1 MSLAMRL
8 NQRVTIQQ
16 QSTAVDEI
24 GQPVVSW
31 SDVATVWAE
40 VKDVSGR
47 EYIAAGAEQSA
58 VLTKITIRQRDGI
71 VSAMRVLHGSDTY
84 GIDAVLESD
93 RTMLL
98 MCKRSA

>member
-8 NQRVTIQQ
+8 NKRVTIQQ

-31 SDVATVWAE
+31 SDVATVWAD

-47 EYIAAGAEQSA
+47 EYIASGAEQSA
-58 VLTKITIRQRDGI
+58 VLTKITIRKRSGI
-71 VSAMRVLHGSDTY
+71 VSAMRVLHGSGTY

>member
-1 MSLAMRL
+1 MNAKDL

-31 SDVATVWAE
+31 ADVATVWAE

-58 VLTKITIRQRDGI
+58 VLTKITIRKRSGI

>member
-1 MSLAMRL
+1 MLL

-58 VLTKITIRQRDGI
+58 VLTKITIRKRSGI
-71 VSAMRVLHGSDTY
+71 VSSMRVLHGSDTY
-84 GIDAVLESD
+84 GIDAVLEND
-93 RTMLL
+93 RTTLL
-98 MCKRSA
+98 MCKRSV